1 MSTEST
7 TTRRDFLGKTA
18 ATAGALTVAQS
29 AWAAGSDKIKVGLIG
44 SGGRGS
50 GAANQALSTKQEGV
64 VLHAICDAFKE
75 KADGALSNLR
85 TKHADKVQVDDSR
98 IFTGLDG
105 YKGVIDSCDLVILT
119 TPPGFRPYH
128 FEAAVNAGKHIFMEK
143 PVAVD
148 SPGVRKV
155 LEMAKVADEKNL
167 KVVVGLQRRYQNC
180 YLEALK
186 QVKEQGIIGDIVSG
200 QVYWNGGGIWFR
212 DKQPGQSEL
221 MYQINNWYF
230 FTWLCGDH
238 INEQHIHNIDVANWF
253 IGGHPESAQGMGGR
267 MQRVDKK
274 FGQIYDHHYVE
285 YTYANGVRVNSQCR
299 HQSGVYNA
307 VREEF
312 TGTKGKVYL
321 VNSGACYAVNHKGET
336 IWKYRPTGGED
347 PAAEAAKGRRNRR
360 STDPDPYQTE
370 HDILQAAVRD
380 NTPKNDAY
388 YGAESTMTAIM
399 GRMAT
404 YSGKEIKWDE
414 ALNSKVQHMP
424 AIVTAETEPPAKP
437 TADGGYPIAI
447 PGTQV
452 PGAEVI

>member
-1 MSTEST
+1 MTTET
-7 TTRRDFLGKTA
+7 IPTTRRDFIGKTA

-44 SGGRGS
+44 CGGRGS

-64 VLHAICDAFKE
+64 VLHAVADAFKE

-85 TKHADKVQVDDSR
+85 TKHAEKVQVDDSR
-98 IFTGLDG
+98 IFSGLDG
-105 YKGVIDSCDLVILT
+105 YKQVIDSCDLVILT

-128 FEAAVNAGKHIFMEK
+128 FEAAVNAGKNIFMEK

-155 LEMAKVADEKNL
+155 QEMAKIADEKNL

-180 YLEALK
+180 YIEALK
-186 QVKEQGIIGDIVSG
+186 QVKENGIIGDIVSG

-212 DKQPGQSEL
+212 DRQPGQSEL
-221 MYQINNWYF
+221 MYQINNWYY

-253 IGGHPESAQGMGGR
+253 IGGHPISAQGMGGR
-267 MQRVDKK
+267 MQRTEKK
-274 FGQIYDHHYVE
+274 TGQLYDHHYVE

-312 TGTKGKVYL
+312 TGTKGKIYL
-321 VNSGACYAVNHKGET
+321 INSGACYAVDHKGNT
-336 IWKYRPTGGED
+336 IWKYRPSG
-347 PAAEAAKGRRNRR
+347 EAAAPEGEAKGKKARRG
-360 STDPDPYQTE
+360 SDPDPYQIE
-370 HDILQAAVRD
+370 HDTLQAAIRN
-380 NTPKNDAY
+380 NTPLNNAY
-388 YGAESTMTAIM
+388 YGAESTMTSVM

-404 YSGKEIKWDE
+404 YSGKELTWDQ

-424 AIVTAETEPPAKP
+424 AIVTAETEPPVKP
-437 TADGGYPIAI
+437 DADGGYPIAI
-447 PGTQV
+447 PGK
-452 PGAEVI
+452 PGVEII